1 MTSTPFKKLTPSNNH
16 QCQLLYKYDYNGRDK
31 MTDLNSLSMELSDFL
46 LPWIGV
52 LISLVVAIWF
62 KDFATGL
69 AKGLKF
75 KMDPAF
81 NEGDEVLLDGELAMI
96 VKIGARQ
103 TVFGVYSDRGYTWR
117 YVPNER
123 IPVLKLEKV
132 IKKDLHVDTDEEVAL
147 KMKALIDKVQDE
159 KIAANSQE
167 IEKLKK

>member
-1 MTSTPFKKLTPSNNH
+1 MTP
-16 QCQLLYKYDYNGRDK
+16 
-31 MTDLNSLSMELSDFL
+31 DLNSLSMDLTDML
-46 LPWIGV
+46 LPWIAV

-62 KDFATGL
+62 KDFATAL

-75 KMDPAF
+75 KFDPAF

-123 IPVLKLEKV
+123 IPYLKLEKV
-132 IKKDLHVDTDEEVAL
+132 IKKDLHVDTDEEKAQ
-147 KMKALIDKVQDE
+147 KMKTLIDKAQDE
-159 KIAANSQE
+159 EILAN
-167 IEKLKK
+167 KKAIDIINGNGKKNK

>member
-1 MTSTPFKKLTPSNNH
+1 MTP
-16 QCQLLYKYDYNGRDK
+16 
-31 MTDLNSLSMELSDFL
+31 DLNTLSMDLSNML
-46 LPWIGV
+46 LPWIAV

-62 KDFATGL
+62 KDFATAL
-69 AKGLKF
+69 AKGLRF
-75 KMDPAF
+75 KLDPAF

-132 IKKDLHVDTDEEVAL
+132 IKKDLHVDSDLEKAQ
-147 KMKALIDKVQDE
+147 KMKSLIDKVQDE
-159 KIAANSQE
+159 QIAKNKEA
-167 IEKLKK
+167 IEKINGKNDE

>member
-1 MTSTPFKKLTPSNNH
+1 M
-16 QCQLLYKYDYNGRDK
+16 D
-31 MTDLNSLSMELSDFL
+31 DLNSLSMEVTDFI
-46 LPWIGV
+46 LPWIGI
-52 LISLVVAIWF
+52 LISLVIAIWF

-132 IKKDLHVDTDEEVAL
+132 VKKDLHLDTPEEKAL
-147 KMKALIDKVQDE
+147 KMKSLIDTIQDE
-159 KIAANSQE
+159 KIEENKRE
-167 IEKLKK
+167 ISKLKK